1 MSIGRGLGALLT
13 PTTGKKNI
21 SSARLGPAN
30 ESERIWLIPTSD
42 IKPDPKQPRRHFEP
56 SDLEELAASIKEHG
70 IIQPILVAEVATGGY
85 QIIAGE
91 RRWRAAGLLKLP
103 TVPTIVKTLPEH
115 QKLEI
120 ALIENLQRADLN
132 PLEEAFAFERL
143 IEEFGL
149 TQEQVAQKVG
159 RSRSVVANTIR
170 LLTLPEEVQQA
181 LIERKINHGQARAL
195 LAISS
200 KVEQLEVLSSM
211 MGEKMTVRDLEREAS
226 KRRPEAAHRRDP
238 NLLYLEEKLRNA
250 LGTKVSV
257 TQKGDRGA
265 ITIAYFSKE
274 ELADLIKKIIG

>member
-21 SSARLGPAN
+21 SALRSGDG
-30 ESERIWLIPTSD
+30 ERVWLIPISD
-42 IKPDPKQPRRHFEP
+42 IKPDPHQPRRHFDE
-56 SDLEELAASIKEHG
+56 SELTDLAASIKEHG
-70 IIQPILVAEVATGGY
+70 IVQPILVSEVDTGGY

-103 TVPTIVKTLPEH
+103 TIPAIVKTLPEH
-115 QKLEI
+115 EKLEV

-170 LLTLPEEVQQA
+170 LLTLPEEVQEA
-181 LIERKINHGQARAL
+181 LVEGKINHGQARAL
-195 LAISS
+195 LAITNKS
-200 KVEQLEVLSSM
+200 EQLEVLSSM
-211 MGEKMTVRDLEREAS
+211 MGTKMTVRDLEREAA
-226 KRRPEAAHRRDP
+226 KRRPESAPRRDP
-238 NLLYLEEKLRNA
+238 NLLYLEEKLRGV
-250 LGTKVSV
+250 LGTKVSI
-257 TQKGDRGA
+257 TKKGDRG
-265 ITIAYFSKE
+265 TIAISYFSKE
-274 ELADLIKKIIG
+274 ELAELIKKITG